1 MLLHAAPVL
10 LDVLDVKRQLDSDN
24 AWLWKLTIGL
34 RELDEIIERGL
45 RCCRESAA
53 LLRSLDQPT
62 L

>member
-1 MLLHAAPVL
+1 MVLHAAPVL

-53 LLRSLDQPT
+53 RCAR
-62 L
+62 